1 MTLFNVLALP
11 SRPPVLRLR
20 LPRGPWRQPQA
31 MARMFDRSSLPPD
44 VIDEEVTE
52 VICFKASLALNR
64 MLGGAPDMTF
74 SARAFRASTES
85 ERVARR
91 WGWCLVRAAV
101 DLSCAMLRGE
111 AHHCETAWVN
121 YCRRPGVRLRG

>member
-1 MTLFNVLALP
+1 MTLSNELAPL
-11 SRPPVLRLR
+11 SRTAAIRARLGPVA
-20 LPRGPWRQPQA
+20 WRQPRA
-31 MARMFDRSSLPPD
+31 LAGMFDRSTLPPD

-64 MLGGAPDMTF
+64 LLGGAPDMTF
-74 SARAFRASTES
+74 SARAYHASTDAD
-85 ERVARR
+85 RTARR
-91 WGWCLVRAAV
+91 CGWRLVRAAV

-121 YCRRPGVRLRG
+121 HCRRPGRRN